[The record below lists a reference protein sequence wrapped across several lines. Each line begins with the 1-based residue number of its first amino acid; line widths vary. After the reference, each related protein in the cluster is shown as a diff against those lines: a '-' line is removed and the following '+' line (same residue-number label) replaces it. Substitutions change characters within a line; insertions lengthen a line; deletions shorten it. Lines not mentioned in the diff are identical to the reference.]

1 MAGSRLWLSLL
12 LAAAFAGPATALW
25 PWPQYIQTSDWHYT
39 ISPHSF
45 QFKYHVRSAAQSG
58 CSVLDEA
65 FQRYRDLLFGSES
78 WQRPVLTGEPA
89 LPRLVLG
96 SGAAYPGTTPQDSRD
111 ALGRAPALSLRLSQL
126 PQGLVHSLHW
136 TPALGLHFTQNAC
149 YGTAFQSGYQ
159 ATGNTTPMD
168 IQGDPSYGVQG
179 SQSPSEAVPGL
190 GRDQS

>member
-65 FQRYRDLLFGSES
+65 FQRYRDLLFGSEP
-78 WQRPVLTGEPA
+78 WQRAALTGEPA
-89 LPRLVLG
+89 LPCLVLG
-96 SGAAYPGTTPQDSRD
+96 SEAACLGTTPQ
-111 ALGRAPALSLRLSQL
+111 RLPETPFVGLL
-126 PQGLVHSLHW
+126 PYPVVS
-136 TPALGLHFTQNAC
+136 TFSCPV
-149 YGTAFQSGYQ
+149 
-159 ATGNTTPMD
+159 PR
-168 IQGDPSYGVQG
+168 
-179 SQSPSEAVPGL
+179 AVPASPRFSPL
-190 GRDQS
+190 MPFTSLNSCPRTVFHPKCLL